1 MASIKK
7 RGKSWVATV
16 KLGGR
21 GGKRLKKSFKMQ
33 ADARLWATALERD
46 FALKGV
52 VAASVTGTVGDL
64 IKRYEKE
71 IWPVKK
77 WGDSKAWNLSQITK
91 DIGNV
96 QLKNL
101 KKQVVVEYGLKL
113 SNHLGRDGIKSRL
126 SYLSE
131 AVKTSRDLWDG
142 SSALVEAVTEGIAA
156 LRRQRISGA
165 GQPRTR
171 RVSLDEIEQIKACC
185 GATTN
190 RPGTIDLA
198 AIIDILSVLPIR
210 IGELCKIEW
219 KDIDHEARLVTL
231 RRRKHPDPMVKER
244 NDETIPLLKIDGHD
258 TFEMLAGRPQYYER
272 PFPYE
277 RAAVST
283 AFWQARRASGVK
295 DLRLHDLRARGIS
308 FLLTKLE
315 LPMVAA
321 ISGHKDWKVMQ
332 RHYARLL
339 PEEIHA
345 AAEKRNVAE
354 KVRHL
359 KLVA

>member
-33 ADARLWATALERD
+33 ADARLWAIALERD

-52 VAASVTGTVGDL
+52 IAASVNGTVGDL

-71 IWPVKK
+71 IWPIKK
-77 WGDSKAWNLSQITK
+77 WGDSKAWNLGQITK
-91 DIGNV
+91 DIGSV

-113 SNHLGRDGIKSRL
+113 SKHLGRDGIKSRL

-142 SSALVEAVTEGIAA
+142 SSAVVEAVTEGVAA
-156 LRRQRISGA
+156 LRRQKISGA

-171 RVSLDEIEQIKACC
+171 RVSLEEIEQIKAYC
-185 GATTN
+185 GPTTN

-210 IGELCKIEW
+210 IGELLKIEW
-219 KDIDHEARLVTL
+219 KDINREDRTVIL
-231 RRRKHPDPMVKER
+231 RARKHPDPMVKER
-244 NDETIPLLKIDGHD
+244 NDDTIPLLKIDGHD
-258 TFEMLAGRPQYYER
+258 TFQMLVGRPQYYER

-277 RAAVST
+277 QPAVST
-283 AFWQARRASGVK
+283 AFWQARRASGVEN
-295 DLRLHDLRARGIS
+295 LRLHDLRARGIS

-315 LPMVAA
+315 VPMVAA

-339 PEEIHA
+339 PEEIRA